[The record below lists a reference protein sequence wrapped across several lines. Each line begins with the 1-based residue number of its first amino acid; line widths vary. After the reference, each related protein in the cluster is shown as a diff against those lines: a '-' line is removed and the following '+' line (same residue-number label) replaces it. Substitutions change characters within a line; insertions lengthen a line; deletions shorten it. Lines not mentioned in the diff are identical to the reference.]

1 MSTYAL
7 IVAAG
12 RGHRS
17 GQPGPKQYVALN
29 GVPILRLT
37 VDCFLSHPDIDGVLV
52 VIHPDDETL
61 YQQAIGGL
69 TLLPPVFGGETRQQS
84 VFKGLTSLVE
94 LSPDKVLIHD
104 AARPFVSNVL
114 ISSVIAALE
123 QADGALPAL
132 EMTDTVKQVAGDSI
146 EGTIDRTTLRRA
158 QTPQGFGFDKILQAH
173 ENGTSGAEATDD
185 SALAEQA
192 GLNVVTVPGDVANIK
207 LTTAADFQSAQ
218 GLPKHIRVGTGF
230 DVHRLGDGDGV
241 TLCGVHIPHTCRLIG
256 HSDADVALH
265 ALTDALLGA
274 VAAGD
279 IGRHFPPSDDKWKGA
294 ASHLFV
300 EHAVS
305 LVKEQGGEIG
315 NVDITIICEAPKIGP
330 HAAAMREKVAEILG
344 ISAAAVSVKATT
356 TEKLGTTGDGM
367 GIAAQALATVRI
379 NNG

>member
-1 MSTYAL
+1 MSTFAL

-29 GVPILRLT
+29 GVPVLRQT
-37 VDCFLSHPDIDGVLV
+37 VDCFLSHPDIDGVRV
-52 VIHPDDETL
+52 VIHPDDEAL
-61 YQQAIGGL
+61 YKNAVEGL
-69 TLLPPVFGGETRQQS
+69 TLMAPVFGGETRQQS
-84 VFKGLTSLVE
+84 VFNGLKSLASME
-94 LSPDKVLIHD
+94 PKNVLIHD
-104 AARPFVSNVL
+104 AARPFVTNVL
-114 ISSVIAALE
+114 ISDVIAVLE
-123 QADGALPAL
+123 QADGALPTL
-132 EMTDTVKQVAGDSI
+132 ELTDTIKKVTHEFI
-146 EGTIDRTTLRRA
+146 EETIDRATLRRA
-158 QTPQGFGFDKILQAH
+158 QTPQGFRFDKILQAH
-173 ENGTSGAEATDD
+173 EAGASGAEATDD
-185 SALAEQA
+185 SALAERA
-192 GLNVVTVPGDVANIK
+192 GHSVIAVPGDAANIK
-207 LTTAADFQSAQ
+207 LTTAADFQAVQ
-218 GLPKHIRVGTGF
+218 GLPQNVRVGTGF
-230 DVHRLGDGDGV
+230 DVHRLEDGDGV
-241 TLCGVHIPHTCRLIG
+241 TLCGVHIPHTASLIG

-315 NVDITIICEAPKIGP
+315 NVDITIICEAPKIAP
-330 HAAAMREKVAEILG
+330 HAAAMREKVADILG
-344 ISAAAVSVKATT
+344 IGVDAVSVKATT